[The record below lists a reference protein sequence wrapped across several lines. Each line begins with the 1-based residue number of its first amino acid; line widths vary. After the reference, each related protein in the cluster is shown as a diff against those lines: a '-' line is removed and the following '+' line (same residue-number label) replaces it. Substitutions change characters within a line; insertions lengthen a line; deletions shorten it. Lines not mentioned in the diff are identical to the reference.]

1 MTPSPGPSR
10 PSMASEDPSRPSMA
24 SGALGLLPGAL
35 GLLPGVSHL
44 TSHGSW
50 QPVIGLEIHAQLSCS
65 SKLFSGAS
73 TTYGAEPNTHASVI
87 DVALPG
93 TLPVPNRAAL
103 DKAIRFGLAVG
114 AQIAPHSVFARKNYF
129 YPDLPKGYQISQY
142 ERPVVSAGRLSVR
155 VDDGRTIEVEIQ
167 RAHLEEDAGKSVH
180 DAFHA
185 ATGIDLNRSGTPLL
199 EIVSAPVLHSPAE
212 AVAYLR
218 TVHTLVRWLGI
229 CDGNM
234 QEGSFRCDANV
245 SVRRS
250 GETKLGTRAEIK
262 NGNSFRFVEKAIEYE
277 IERQIRALEN
287 GESIVQETRL
297 YDAAHHRT
305 RPMRSKEDAD
315 DYRYF
320 PDPDLPPLVVAAAD
334 IAAIRA
340 TMPELPAERR
350 ARYQAEL
357 GLPEGD
363 AEQLCVDRATADFFE
378 ALLAALKGAA
388 PGSGAAGASPHG
400 QAKIAANWVL
410 GELAAAQNEAA
421 LPIEAARVTP
431 AQLAQLLLRVGDGTI
446 SGKIA
451 KDVFAAMWRGEGD
464 ADTIIAARGLRQIS
478 DSSALEA
485 AIDAILAE
493 FPKPLA
499 DYRAGNDKLLQFFV
513 GQAMKRTK
521 GQANPQQLNALLREK
536 LAP

>member
-1 MTPSPGPSR
+1 MTDDPRLPMAESR
-10 PSMASEDPSRPSMA
+10 
-24 SGALGLLPGAL
+24 L
-35 GLLPGVSHL
+35 
-44 TSHGSW
+44 HGW
-50 QPVIGLEIHAQLSCS
+50 EAVIGLEIHAQLSAA

-73 TTYGAEPNTHASVI
+73 TAYGAEPNTHASGI

-103 DKAIRFGLAVG
+103 DKAIRFGLAIG
-114 AQIAPHSVFARKNYF
+114 ARIAPHSVFARKNYF

-142 ERPVVSAGRLSVR
+142 ELPIVSDGKLAVR

-185 ATGIDLNRSGTPLL
+185 ASGIDLNRAGTPLL

-212 AVAYLR
+212 AVAYMR

-229 CDGNM
+229 CDGNL

-245 SVRRS
+245 SVRRA
-250 GETKLGTRAEIK
+250 GESKLGTRAEIK
-262 NGNSFRFVEKAIEYE
+262 NVNSFRFVEKAIEYE

-287 GESIVQETRL
+287 GETIVQETRL

-305 RPMRSKEDAD
+305 RSMRGKEDAD

-320 PDPDLPPLVVAAAD
+320 PDPDLPPLSVGAAEIDAVC
-334 IAAIRA
+334 ASL
-340 TMPELPAERR
+340 PELPAARQ
-350 ARYQAEL
+350 ARYQRQLALSEA
-357 GLPEGD
+357 D
-363 AEQLCVDRATADFFE
+363 AAQLCQDRATADYFE
-378 ALLAALKGAA
+378 AVLAALADGGA
-388 PGSGAAGASPHG
+388 PSMDD
-400 QAKIAANWVL
+400 AKQAANWVL
-410 GELAAAQNEAA
+410 GEVAAALNAA
-421 LPIEAARVTP
+421 GAAIEHARVGAP
-431 AQLAQLLLRVGDGTI
+431 GLAGLLARIRDDTI

-451 KDVFAAMWRGEGD
+451 KDVFAAMWAGEGD
-464 ADTIIAARGLRQIS
+464 ADAIIAARGLKQIS
-478 DSSALEA
+478 DSGVLAT
-485 AIDAILAE
+485 AIDAVLAE
-493 FPKPLA
+493 FPKQLA

-513 GQAMKRTK
+513 GQAMKRTR

-536 LAP
+536 LGR